1 MMWIMDELK
10 KVLDIKTTS
19 FIERIPE
26 KGNKSVVGKQKRLN
40 YFIENQSDF
49 VNEINLILSEYS
61 SLNNLDEKSSLE
73 MVKNCFRLIK
83 SSI

>member
-1 MMWIMDELK
+1 MDELK

>member
-1 MMWIMDELK
+1 MDELEK
-10 KVLDIKTTS
+10 ILDIKTSS

-40 YFIENQSDF
+40 FLIENQSDF
-49 VNEINLILSEYS
+49 VKEINLIISEYS
-61 SLNNLDEKSSLE
+61 SLNNFDEKSSLE

>member
-1 MMWIMDELK
+1 MDELK
-10 KVLDIKTTS
+10 KVLDIKTNS

-26 KGNKSVVGKQKRLN
+26 KGNKSIVGKQKRLN
-40 YFIENQSDF
+40 FFIENQTDF
-49 VNEINLILSEYS
+49 EKEINLILSEYS
-61 SLNNLDEKSSLE
+61 SLDNFDKKSSLE

>member
-1 MMWIMDELK
+1 MDELK
-10 KVLDIKTTS
+10 KVLDIKTSS

-26 KGNKSVVGKQKRLN
+26 KGNKSVFGKQKRLN
-40 YFIENQSDF
+40 FFIENQSDF
-49 VNEINLILSEYS
+49 VSEINLILSEYS
-61 SLNNLDEKSSLE
+61 SLNNFDEKFSLE